1 MKRSV
6 LLSLVLCIPII
17 LLGQQEKKAI
27 DQPLSEEINA
37 LQTAANLVQY
47 GYSES
52 SPLALIEAARIIGT
66 TPKQSFTFELAED
79 KAKVDNVTKDNVVS
93 YDPEELLA
101 SAENLAGKDKT
112 IKALIKNVRAE
123 IKEYNNTRGAVGG
136 AKYMEDVVSANSYNM
151 YRVKFWA
158 GELAEVIVIGD
169 GDTDLDLYIYD
180 ANGNLIASDT
190 DYLDACI
197 CRWTPAWTGDFII
210 KVVNLGNVYNRF
222 AIATN

>member
-112 IKALIKNVRAE
+112 GEVFFQIF
-123 IKEYNNTRGAVGG
+123 NNLFMFDIGG
-136 AKYMEDVVSANSYNM
+136 
-151 YRVKFWA
+151 
-158 GELAEVIVIGD
+158 IVISSFD
-169 GDTDLDLYIYD
+169 
-180 ANGNLIASDT
+180 SDRR
-190 DYLDACI
+190 CEKPGGQ
-197 CRWTPAWTGDFII
+197 PAG
-210 KVVNLGNVYNRF
+210 
-222 AIATN
+222 